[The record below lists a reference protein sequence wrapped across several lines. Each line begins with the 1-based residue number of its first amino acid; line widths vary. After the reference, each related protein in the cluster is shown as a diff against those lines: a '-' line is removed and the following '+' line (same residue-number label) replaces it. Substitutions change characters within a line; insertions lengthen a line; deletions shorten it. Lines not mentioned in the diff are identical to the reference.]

1 MKKLF
6 KLLLI
11 TCISGIYLTSCNDD
25 DQPYYSATMSTYFVT
40 DLKGITSLNSQIML
54 DTFNTAALLNPAN
67 NADYWYYR
75 YGVREVQVTG
85 VSMKITSTN
94 DDFDVING
102 TLSFYEIGLDTVVVN
117 KTNNTPITQWTMNNT
132 NFKLG
137 QTVIFNNSNN
147 QYEDIANLLYNF
159 DPFGITFEGST
170 NNNNIQFNCQL
181 LITAKVWIN
190 Y

>member
-40 DLKGITSLNSQIML
+40 DLKGITSLHSQIML

-147 QYEDIANLLYNF
+147 Q
-159 DPFGITFEGST
+159 
-170 NNNNIQFNCQL
+170 
-181 LITAKVWIN
+181 
-190 Y
+190 